1 MFVLLRKYLRDAG
14 SVSPC
19 VPCAA
24 IACPSETIV
33 FFFVGDVLL
42 ANCALLQVLT
52 KSLPLFNMELYEH
65 VVALNNH
72 GVTLSSQG
80 SVQALK
86 ASAPL
91 FQKAIETTFA
101 LIYQEDAVVESSYPS
116 FSPNRLG
123 TRMGSCEENRRWS
136 TSGIP
141 MLACHRDIYLDSQD
155 ESRRSARWSG
165 RVQARA
171 PDEQVFLQA
180 LNLIPSLSAY
190 SDDPLIRLAITSS
203 ILVFNLTV
211 THHRLYLISSEG
223 GFDRAKLL
231 QSLYNKCLNMRLDA
245 SQVSS
250 GGRAV
255 MELVVLASL
264 NNVAQVAYMVGDF
277 EQSRAYY
284 RALIQYAS
292 LQTNQS
298 LNYDPDTA
306 MLLQLHKN
314 AFFMNAF
321 VFSIPSNAAA
331 A

>member
-1 MFVLLRKYLRDAG
+1 MVCILASIATKCPLL
-14 SVSPC
+14 V
-19 VPCAA
+19 
-24 IACPSETIV
+24 
-33 FFFVGDVLL
+33 
-42 ANCALLQVLT
+42 
-52 KSLPLFNMELYEH
+52 NMELYEH

-86 ASAPL
+86 ASVPL

-101 LIYQEDAVVESSYPS
+101 LIYQEDAVVESTDSS
-116 FSPNRLG
+116 LSPNHRG
-123 TRMGSCEENRRWS
+123 TTVGSCEENQSWS
-136 TSGIP
+136 ASEIHT
-141 MLACHRDIYLDSQD
+141 LACGGEDICLDSQD
-155 ESRRSARWSG
+155 EGASDRWSAR
-165 RVQARA
+165 VQTRA

-211 THHRLYLISSEG
+211 THHRLYIISSEG

-264 NNVAQVAYMVGDF
+264 NNAAQVAYLLGDF
-277 EQSRAYY
+277 EQSRTYY

-298 LNYDPDTA
+298 ANYDPDTA
-306 MLLQLHKN
+306 VLLQFHKN